1 LLWPAAGLALLAL
14 GWRMTFHG
22 SGWGALVTALATLA
36 FAEAARVERGRSEVP
51 GQVWLFSRRNAI
63 LAMVPFAI
71 AGAWTSGLAALALY
85 ATASFFFVQNW
96 HHRIVA
102 D

>member
-1 LLWPAAGLALLAL
+1 MPAMAL
-14 GWRMTFHG
+14 GWRMTGHG
-22 SGWGALVTALATLA
+22 MGWGALATVLAGLA
-36 FAEAARVERGRSEVP
+36 FAEAARIERGRADIP
-51 GQVWLFSRRNAI
+51 GALWLFSRRNAI
-63 LAMVPFAI
+63 LAFVPFAI
-71 AGAWTSGLAALALY
+71 AGAWTVGLAALSLY